1 VGEARATSNLLSRLR
16 ARSDDGAAL
25 VEFALIMPIL
35 VMLLLGMVTGGMA
48 YNKKLAI
55 TNGVREG
62 SRYGATLPV
71 ASSTCTSGPTS
82 GTLDCWLK
90 QVADVTQSSSEGE
103 LASTA
108 PALKICVAYMYPAG
122 TTGSNDVTRVL
133 TRTGVG
139 PDAWSNSVPIDWRQL
154 CPDVSD
160 GRANSERRVQ
170 VGGSRQGEIQ
180 FLVTTMTP
188 TLSSQAITKFE
199 AAQ

>member
-1 VGEARATSNLLSRLR
+1 
-16 ARSDDGAAL
+16 
-25 VEFALIMPIL
+25 MPIL

-71 ASSTCTSGPTS
+71 ASSAQCSPSTP

-90 QVADVTQSSSEGE
+90 NVADVTQSASEGE
-103 LASTA
+103 LDSTA
-108 PALKICVAYMYPAG
+108 PAMNICVAYVYPAG
-122 TTGSNDVTRVL
+122 TTGSNDVTRSL
-133 TRTGVG
+133 TRTAS
-139 PDAWSNSVPIDWRQL
+139 PDTFSNTDCGIA
-154 CPDVSD
+154 D
-160 GRANSERRVQ
+160 GRPASERRVQ
-170 VGGSRQGEIQ
+170 VTGSRQGEIQ

-188 TLSSQAITKFE
+188 TLSSQAVTKFE